1 MKIFVNIILALLTIV
16 IAILATVF
24 TVSGVAN
31 LNSFDGVISIAAA
44 GLIVMGLVV
53 MLDIHNPFAELWK
66 AFHMHVFYTTL
77 WGNQADVPP
86 VVYGNVNM
94 ENKQMKKIEE
104 METQIAALQDQIKS
118 LEANVEFYKSTAA
131 NWQNTSRRKDAEIK
145 ELKNQLHSCGMD
157 HAKAE
162 MRVNE
167 LVQELNGE
175 KRGAEA
181 IIMSLTAQVKELAE
195 GNIRLMHEANLR
207 LMAERKA
214 SPFPPKIMGLW
225 NDNINY
231 NDDWQLVHAAEKL
244 IESAKGKAGNSDQV
258 EDIRDLKA
266 KVAVAR
272 NYAAGN
278 MDDKYI
284 PSDLKTSIRG
294 IMTTISNWLI

>member
-1 MKIFVNIILALLTIV
+1 MKTFLNIILSLLTIV

-24 TVSGVAN
+24 VAEKGVVN
-31 LNSFDGVISIAAA
+31 TFDGFMSLLA
-44 GLIVMGLVV
+44 GVLLVMGLVV

-77 WGNQADVPP
+77 WGNQSDVPP
-86 VVYGNVNM
+86 VVYGNVDL
-94 ENKQMKKIEE
+94 EDKQMKKIEE
-104 METQIAALQDQIKS
+104 METQITALQDQIKS
-118 LEANVEFYKSTAA
+118 LEANVAFYKSTAA

-167 LVQELNGE
+167 LVRELNAE
-175 KRGAEA
+175 KRGAETM
-181 IIMSLTAQVKELAE
+181 ITSLTAQVKELAE

-214 SPFPPKIMGLW
+214 SPFPPKIMGVW

-231 NDDWQLVHAAEKL
+231 NDDWQLIHAAEKL
-244 IESAKGKAGNSDQV
+244 IESANGKAGNSDQV
-258 EDIRDLKA
+258 EDIRDLEA